1 MVEADSKLERA
12 LRGERV
18 AQRERRQRL
27 RWSAST
33 ASSYALDGLFIGLF
47 VAAGAAPVRALAVFV
62 AGAGAISASTFA
74 LYWTSWNRKFRDP
87 SVIWLQ
93 VVAGVAIHLAV
104 VALAPGAALPLL
116 ANVFTVFAFGLI
128 WMSLRAAVVI
138 WLMTGLAV
146 GALLWVEAARVGAA
160 TSTPFE
166 VLLTAACISLILGR
180 CLVLNMY
187 ANTLR
192 AKLAE
197 GRRML
202 AASLEQIQELVHF
215 DDLTKVYN
223 RRTLLARL
231 DEERS
236 RARRTA
242 VGFSV
247 ALMDLDNFKR
257 VNDTYGHA
265 AGDEAL
271 RAFAAT
277 VQASTRDTDT
287 FGRYGGE
294 EFLVI
299 LVAARPAEG
308 VRAMERIRAALARR
322 DWGAIAPGLAVT
334 ASVGVTGYRAGESVA
349 QMLGRADAVLYEAK
363 SAGRD
368 RISVKD

>member
-1 MVEADSKLERA
+1 VLEADAKLERA
-12 LRGERV
+12 LRGERLG
-18 AQRERRQRL
+18 QRERRQRL
-27 RWSAST
+27 RWTAST

-47 VAAGAAPVRALAVFV
+47 VAAGAIPARALCVFA
-62 AGAGAISASTFA
+62 AGAVAICALTFT
-74 LYWTSWNRKFRDP
+74 LYWTGWNRKLGDP
-87 SVIWLQ
+87 SVVWLQ
-93 VVAGVAIHLAV
+93 VVAGVAIELSA
-104 VALAPGAALPLL
+104 VALAPRAALPLL
-116 ANVFTVFAFGLI
+116 ANVFTVFAFGMI
-128 WMSLRAAVVI
+128 WLSLRAAIVI
-138 WLMTGLAV
+138 WLLTGIAV
-146 GALLWVEAARVGAA
+146 GALLWVEAGDIGAA

-166 VLLTAACISLILGR
+166 VLLSATCISLILGR

-187 ANTLR
+187 ANALR

-231 DEERS
+231 EEERS
-236 RARRTA
+236 RTRRTG

-247 ALMDLDNFKR
+247 ALMDLDNFKGL
-257 VNDTYGHA
+257 NDTHGHA

-299 LVAARPAEG
+299 LVVARPAEA

-322 DWGAIAPGLAVT
+322 DWGAIAPGLVVT

-349 QMLGRADAVLYEAK
+349 QMLGRADAALYDAK